1 MFEFGLN
8 SEPVKYLLIVLTAP
22 FWIPFFKA
30 LFKEFNDSLRDEGG
44 LFGLPPTK
52 EKLAEMNRE
61 LGKFRS
67 PLVSELRQAP
77 GHAERL
83 DRRGGGPAPR
93 ARKPRGFGPPTR

>member
-8 SEPVKYLLIVLTAP
+8 SEPVKYALIVLMAP

-44 LFGLPPTK
+44 LFGDPPSK

-67 PLVSELRQAP
+67 PLVSELRAGP
-77 GHAERL
+77 RSAGSPSRS
-83 DRRGGGPAPR
+83 GGNAPR
-93 ARKPRGFGPPTR
+93 AKKPRGFGPPTR